1 MKLMKNIF
9 YLIIII
15 FFSGN
20 YSLKAETVYDL
31 LISGDREKAI
41 DVLRYQSENE
51 NNLDAKYVLGLSL
64 IHI

>member
-51 NNLDAKYVLGLSL
+51 NNLDAK
-64 IHI
+64 